1 MDGVD
6 NSAVGVAVVVVVA
19 TWVVHL
25 VVWVDHLDN
34 PVLDYED
41 DAAAVPLD
49 YLVH

>member
-6 NSAVGVAVVVVVA
+6 NFVVGVAVVVVVA

-25 VVWVDHLDN
+25 AVWVGHLDN
-34 PVLDYED
+34 PVSDYED
-41 DAAAVPLD
+41 DVVAVPLD